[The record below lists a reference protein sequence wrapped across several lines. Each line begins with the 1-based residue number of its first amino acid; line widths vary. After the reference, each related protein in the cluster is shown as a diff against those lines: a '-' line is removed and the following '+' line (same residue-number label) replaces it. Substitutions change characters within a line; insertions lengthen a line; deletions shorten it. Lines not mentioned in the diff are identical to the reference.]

1 MMHNWL
7 NVGHQKAKIT
17 KNAEAGTCPCCGS
30 AHESQDHLYQCTHAE
45 MRQTVHESIVQMEKA
60 FLNENMPPG
69 VTVAFAR
76 LVRRAA
82 SITEGLAECQCR
94 EVNKAAGL

>member
-1 MMHNWL
+1 
-7 NVGHQKAKIT
+7 
-17 KNAEAGTCPCCGS
+17 
-30 AHESQDHLYQCTHAE
+30 